1 MLIPVEPTISWQKG
15 QIDSHS
21 FEVAVVSS
29 GQDVVVVVVVGMVA
43 ADQQKFALVYIAVDD
58 VIAVD

>member
-1 MLIPVEPTISWQKG
+1 MLIPAEPIISWQKG
-15 QIDSHS
+15 QIDSRS

-29 GQDVVVVVVVGMVA
+29 GQDVAAVVGMVA

>member
-1 MLIPVEPTISWQKG
+1 MIIPAEPTISWQKG
-15 QIDSHS
+15 QIDSRS
-21 FEVAVVSS
+21 SVVAVVWS
-29 GQDVVVVVVVGMVA
+29 GQDVAVVGMVA